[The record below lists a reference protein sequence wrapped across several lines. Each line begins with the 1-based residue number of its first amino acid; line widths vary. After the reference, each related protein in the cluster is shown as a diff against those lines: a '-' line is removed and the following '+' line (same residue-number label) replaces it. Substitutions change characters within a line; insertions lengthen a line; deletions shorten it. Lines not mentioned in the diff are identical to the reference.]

1 MGFHSFLLWLFML
14 GQQSRSMDALSK
26 NRSCVSYGSN
36 ALTEGLEHL
45 HGLILEDG
53 RNGTI
58 QCPHNQCCF
67 GIWELN
73 QGQLQAKMQGEDKRK
88 MQLGSLPW
96 GVRVKWKQNISKHIV
111 SFLFLA
117 NKGQWDIYIF

>member
-1 MGFHSFLLWLFML
+1 MGLHSFLLWLLML
-14 GQQSRSMDALSK
+14 EQQSRYMDALSK

-45 HGLILEDG
+45 QGLILEDG

-67 GIWELN
+67 GIWDLN
-73 QGQLQAKMQGEDKRK
+73 QGQLQAKMQGEE
-88 MQLGSLPW
+88 MQP
-96 GVRVKWKQNISKHIV
+96 
-111 SFLFLA
+111 
-117 NKGQWDIYIF
+117 IFPGERG

>member
-1 MGFHSFLLWLFML
+1 MGFHSFLLWLLML
-14 GQQSRSMDALSK
+14 AKQSRYVDALSK

-45 HGLILEDG
+45 QGLILEDG

-67 GIWELN
+67 GIWDLN
-73 QGQLQAKMQGEDKRK
+73 QGQLQAKMQGEEDKWK
-88 MQLGSLPW
+88 MQRGSLPW
-96 GVRVKWKQNISKHIV
+96 GARVKWKQNISKHIKC
-111 SFLFLA
+111 FLLLA
-117 NKGQWDIYIF
+117 NKG

>member
-1 MGFHSFLLWLFML
+1 ML
-14 GQQSRSMDALSK
+14 GQQSRSMDALNK

-111 SFLFLA
+111 SFLFLLT
-117 NKGQWDIYIF
+117 KGSGIFFF